1 MTPQGSLMGD
11 VQTAWHYK
19 DASLSPAQGSPRD
32 IINPANLRVEGRL
45 ADATPDEIEQVLDS
59 AHAAKAA
66 WAALDGKTR
75 ANYLHRVAD
84 AIEQGDQRRIAEL
97 MSREMGKPFPEAL
110 GELANVAP
118 IFRYYAEIARDEIG
132 RVAAPIQPG
141 SFQYSQTFPYGVSV
155 HIMPFNFPL
164 LLLSW
169 GLSASLAAGNVA
181 VVKPAETTTLCTW
194 AFLQMIGSHLPPGVL
209 SGLAGGASVGKALV
223 ESNRTHVVA
232 FTGSVAAA
240 RSVGVA
246 CAQQFKPCLLEAGGN
261 DPLIVS
267 SHAPLDVAIAGSVT
281 AAFHLSGQICTSAE
295 RFLVHRDVHD
305 QFVAGLVEGAQKLRI
320 GPGLGKSEIGPLVSE
335 QARNKVVRLVESAVA
350 AGAKVATGGRIPPET
365 PVGWFYEPTVLTGVT
380 PDMEIF
386 HEEVF
391 GPVASI
397 CQVDSFEQAL
407 EIANSS
413 QFGLGAS
420 LFTTDLAE
428 SMTFAQRIE
437 SGMAWVNNPLIDNDA
452 LPFGG
457 WKNSGLGSALGRQ
470 GLESFR
476 RQKMVVIDAQP
487 KIHDWWYPYSDD
499 VFYSEN
505 AQ

>member
-1 MTPQGSLMGD
+1 MTLMTVPMTPWHYADGSLFAAEG
-11 VQTAWHYK
+11 T
-19 DASLSPAQGSPRD
+19 PRD
-32 IINPANLRVEGRL
+32 ILNPANLELEGRI
-45 ADATPDEIEQVLDS
+45 ADATTAEIETVLQS
-59 AHAAKAA
+59 ADKARSA

-75 ANYLHRVAD
+75 AGFLHRMAD
-84 AIEQGDQRRIAEL
+84 AIEKGDQGRIAEL
-97 MSREMGKPFPEAL
+97 MSREMGKPYPEAL
-110 GELANVAP
+110 GELANVPP
-118 IFRYYAEIARDEIG
+118 IYRYYAEIARDEIG
-132 RVAAPIQPG
+132 RVAAPMQPG
-141 SFQYSQTFPYGVSV
+141 SFQYSQAFPYGVSV

-169 GLSASLAAGNVA
+169 GMAASLAAGNVA

-194 AFLQMIGSHLPPGVL
+194 AFLELIGPHLPPGVV
-209 SGLAGGASVGKALV
+209 SGLAGGADVGRALV
-223 ESNRTHVVA
+223 ESDRTHVVA

-240 RSVGVA
+240 RSVGMA
-246 CAQQFKPCLLEAGGN
+246 CAQKFKPCLLEAGGN

-267 SHAPLDVAIAGSVT
+267 RHAPLDVAIAGSVT

-295 RFLVHRDVHD
+295 RFLVHQDVHD
-305 QFVAGLVEGAQKLRI
+305 RFVGGLVEGARKLRI
-320 GPGLGKSEIGPLVSE
+320 GPGLEKSEIGPLVSE
-335 QARNKVVRLVESAVA
+335 VARNKVARLVDSAVA
-350 AGAKVATGGRIPPET
+350 AGAKVVTGGRVPPDKT
-365 PVGWFYEPTVLTGVT
+365 VGWFYEPTVLTGVT

-386 HEEVF
+386 QEEVF

-397 CQVDSFEQAL
+397 CKVDSFEQAL
-407 EIANSS
+407 EMANNS

-428 SMTFAQRIE
+428 SMVFAERIE

-476 RQKMVVIDAQP
+476 RQKMVVIDAHP
-487 KIHDWWYPYSDD
+487 KVHDWWYPYPDD
-499 VFYSEN
+499 VFYGG
-505 AQ
+505 